1 MKIEYVLGAFE
12 SDPNSE
18 ISRVLSDFLGT
29 DPIVVPYAT
38 EAPKYASVNPNVYIC
53 GPGDP
58 HLAHTADE
66 FVEIQELEE
75 AHDMIVHLAKYVQG

>member
-1 MKIEYVLGAFE
+1 MDVEYTIGAFE
-12 SDPNSE
+12 SDPASE

-38 EAPKYASVNPNVYIC
+38 EAPHYAAVNPHVYIC

-58 HLAHTADE
+58 KLAHIIDE
-66 FVEIQELEE
+66 YVEIQELEE